1 MELLEVVVM
10 EKEEKTAGSE
20 EAGWGEL
27 WAR

>member
-10 EKEEKTAGSE
+10 EKEEKAAGSE
-20 EAGWGEL
+20 ESGWGEL

>member
-10 EKEEKTAGSE
+10 EKEEKAAGSE
-20 EAGWGEL
+20 ESRWGEL